1 MGFATAGIALIN
13 ALKEPLF
20 KKAKEYGDEYIFIYQ
35 NGLIEYIDN
44 YLDKFSKIKT
54 FIHRD
59 TRVPFYEVFYPVSII
74 TPFKKPVKDVIEL
87 IEEKKYITI
96 SGNAGSGKSMLTKHI
111 FMSCVESS
119 KSVPIMIELRQLN
132 TYETT
137 IEELVTKIITNNN
150 ISPSDKIT
158 EKILSEGNFIFII
171 DGYDE
176 IFSQNKEK
184 ITRDIE
190 QFVDK
195 YSNNKFLIT
204 SRPGAGVES
213 LQRFDNYSIGALKS
227 TDIKKFVKLQLD
239 KYDRQLGKKIQE
251 EIENPVNKDFKH
263 YLSSPLLLSMFIFT
277 FKNYPELPKQR
288 SKFYWNVFDTLCTRH
303 DSFSKAGGWQHERQ
317 SGLKNEELEKILC
330 WFSYISLFEGS
341 YSFDLNYLTSNIQRI
356 IANKIEGKPDLEKV
370 IYDLSVSLSML
381 IKDGTEYTFPHK
393 SLQEYFAALL
403 IKSLDYNQKK
413 EVFTKKIGTMVEKS
427 YGGNSNFYNLCFE
440 LDNIIFLKLLIFDN
454 PNFDFNRDRNDKFE
468 KTNEIFKLLDYEL
481 LFTNSHLTSDENSF
495 HLEGIA
501 SLNNPIID
509 FLIEN
514 NHPDV
519 SFSVVNATL
528 KDSMEFN
535 LLLEEKSETN
545 EYDDENITICKI
557 SQSDLTNPTV
567 INFFEDSLI
576 ISACTSYYDKFN
588 QRLKHFENYIISEQK
603 GTTDLLDI

>member
-20 KKAKEYGDEYIFIYQ
+20 KKAKEYGDEYIFLYQ
-35 NGLIEYIDN
+35 NGLVEYIDN
-44 YLDKFSKIKT
+44 YLEKFSKIKT

-59 TRVPFYEVFYPVSII
+59 IRIPFYDVFYPVSIV
-74 TPFKKPVKDVIEL
+74 TSAKKPVKDIIEL
-87 IEEKKYITI
+87 IEEKRFVTI

-119 KSVPIMIELRQLN
+119 KSVPILIELRQLN
-132 TYETT
+132 TSDSN

-176 IFSQNKEK
+176 IFSQHKEK

-190 QFVDK
+190 QFVDR

-239 KYDRQLGKKIQE
+239 KYDRQLGKKILE
-251 EIENPVNKDFKH
+251 EIENPVNNDFRH

-277 FKNYPELPKQR
+277 FKNYPELPKKR

-303 DSFSKAGGWQHERQ
+303 DSFSKSGGWQHERQ

-330 WFSYISLFEGS
+330 WFSYISLFTGS
-341 YSFDLNYLTSNIQRI
+341 YTFDLDYLKNNIQRI
-356 IANKIEGKPDLEKV
+356 IDTKINGTSDLEKV

-381 IKDGTEYTFPHK
+381 IKDGTSYTFPHK
-393 SLQEYFAALL
+393 SLQEYFAASL
-403 IKSLDYNQKK
+403 IKSLDYSQKK
-413 EVFTKKIGTMVEKS
+413 DVYTKKLDALVENS

-440 LDNIIFLKLLIFDN
+440 LDNINFLNLLIFEN
-454 PNFDFNRDRNDKFE
+454 PNFNFNRDLNTGLE
-468 KTNEIFKLLDYEL
+468 KTLEIFKILEYEL
-481 LFTNSHLTSDENSF
+481 LFTGTYVKEYSF
-495 HLEGIA
+495 KLEGM
-501 SLNNPIID
+501 SGSNSPVID
-509 FLIEN
+509 FLIN
-514 NHPDV
+514 NVHPDI
-519 SFSVVNATL
+519 SFSKVDTIL
-528 KDSMEFN
+528 KESTEMLS
-535 LLLEEKSETN
+535 LLKEKSTTKEFIG
-545 EYDDENITICKI
+545 EDITMCKI
-557 SQSDLTNPTV
+557 LQSDLANPIV
-567 INFFEDSLI
+567 VKFFEKSLI
-576 ISACTSYYDKFN
+576 ISACSSYYDYFKEQLSFYE
-588 QRLKHFENYIISEQK
+588 KYIISEQE
-603 GTTDLLDI
+603 GTEDLLDI